1 MRRKRGEHLQHGETK
16 RTIIEYI
23 LSIPDS
29 IADEPD
35 MRQFLRDKYDI
46 REPKS
51 IKILLNDVLQK
62 KCITKEEKRGFSN
75 KWSISENNLENIY
88 HEFKDLLSI
97 LQKNEKI
104 LLMIVGKHFEQKH
117 AKEWVEVLRII
128 EECRTCLKF
137 PQKPDGI
144 DCSLSEAERKN
155 CFNTQK
161 NKDPISLENSLDN
174 LSPRVN
180 AKIDDYQ
187 KKIEISQKE
196 FQNKF
201 KEWLMISPCLFKL
214 CLSNTPEKLENKFRK
229 ILKLSM
235 EEHVQGEDVL
245 TLFILSEE
253 GILAYFDK
261 IFEICVNM
269 DIMNDEVNE
278 KAIEYVYKINRSHPD
293 HQKM

>member
-23 LSIPDS
+23 LSSPDFVT
-29 IADEPD
+29 DEPD
-35 MRQFLRDKYDI
+35 LRQFLRDKYDI

-51 IKILLNDVLQK
+51 IKILLNDLLQK

-75 KWSISENNLENIY
+75 KWSITENNLEYIY
-88 HEFKDLLSI
+88 HEFKDILSI

-104 LLMIVGKHFEQKH
+104 LLMIIGKHFEQKH
-117 AKEWVEVLRII
+117 AKEWVDVLKVI
-128 EECRTCLKF
+128 EECRTCIKF
-137 PQKPDGI
+137 PQRPDSI
-144 DCSLSEAERKN
+144 DCGLSENERKN
-155 CFNTQK
+155 CFNIQN
-161 NKDPISLENSLDN
+161 NKDPISLENSLDS

-180 AKIDDYQ
+180 AKIDNYQ
-187 KKIEISQKE
+187 KNMGISQKE

-201 KEWLMISPCLFKL
+201 KERLMISPCLFKL
-214 CLSNTPEKLENKFRK
+214 CLSNTPEKLEDKFRK
-229 ILKLSM
+229 ILKLTM
-235 EEHVQGEDVL
+235 EEHVQGEDFH
-245 TLFILSEE
+245 TLFISSEE

-293 HQKM
+293 QQKM